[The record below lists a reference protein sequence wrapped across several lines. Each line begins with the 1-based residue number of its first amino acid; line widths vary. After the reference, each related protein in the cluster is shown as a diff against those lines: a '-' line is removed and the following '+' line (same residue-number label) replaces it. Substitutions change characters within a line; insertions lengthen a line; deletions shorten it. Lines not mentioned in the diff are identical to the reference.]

1 MDTLTIAAPTGRLW
15 EGAASL
21 LRQAGLPLDPSG
33 ESRGLLV
40 EFPGGTRVIAAKPT
54 DLLTYVEQ
62 GAADVGIIGRDMLLE
77 QGRDVY
83 ELLDLGFG
91 ACRAVV
97 ALPEARAET
106 LWRPGR
112 VLRVATKYPRLTA
125 RYFEE
130 IDRPVEIV
138 VLYGTVEL
146 APLVGLAD
154 GIVDLVM
161 TGQTLRANHLR
172 EVAEIARSTARL
184 VANRGSLSRSARTSE
199 FVGRLEAL
207 LAARSPGGVRSPG
220 VHA

>member
-1 MDTLTIAAPTGRLW
+1 MDSLTIAVPTGRLMD
-15 EGAASL
+15 GAASL
-21 LRQAGLPLDPSG
+21 LARIGLPLDLSG
-33 ESRGLLV
+33 EDRRLLV
-40 EFPGGTRVIAAKPT
+40 EFPGSVRVLVTKPM

-62 GAADVGIIGRDMLLE
+62 GVADAGMIGRDMILE

-97 ALPEARAET
+97 ALPESQVARFSQ
-106 LWRPGR
+106 PGR
-112 VLRVATKYPRLTA
+112 SLRIATKYPRLA
-125 RYFEE
+125 SRYFEE
-130 IDRPVEIV
+130 IARPVEIV
-138 VLYGTVEL
+138 VLYGSVEL

-161 TGQTLRANHLR
+161 TGKTLRENHLR

-184 VANRGSLSRSARTSE
+184 VVNRGSLSRSSRLGE
-199 FVGRLEAL
+199 FVERLETL
-207 LAARSPGGVRSPG
+207 LAGRERS

>member
-1 MDTLTIAAPTGRLW
+1 MDTLTIAVPTGRLW
-15 EGAASL
+15 DGAAAL
-21 LRQAGLPLDPSG
+21 LRQVGLPLDPSG
-33 ESRGLLV
+33 EGRRLVV
-40 EFPGGTRVIAAKPT
+40 EFPSEMRLIAAKPT

-97 ALPEARAET
+97 ALPEERVEA
-106 LWRPGR
+106 LWQPGPL
-112 VLRVATKYPRLTA
+112 LRIATKYPRLTA
-125 RYFEE
+125 RYFDE
-130 IDRPVEIV
+130 IGRAVEIV

-161 TGQTLRANHLR
+161 TGQTLRANRLR
-172 EVAEIARSTARL
+172 EVAEVARSSARL
-184 VANRGSLSRSARTSE
+184 VVNRSSLSRSPRVTE
-199 FVGRLEAL
+199 FVGRLEAR
-207 LAARSPGGVRSPG
+207 LAAKDPG

>member
-1 MDTLTIAAPTGRLW
+1 MDPLTIAVPTGRLMD
-15 EGAASL
+15 GAAAL
-21 LRQAGLPLDPSG
+21 LERVGLTLDRSG
-33 ESRGLLV
+33 EDRRLLV
-40 EFPGGTRVIAAKPT
+40 EFPGSMRVLVTKPM

-62 GAADVGIIGRDMLLE
+62 GVADAGLIGRDMILE

-97 ALPEARAET
+97 ALPEDQAER
-106 LWRPGR
+106 LWQPGR
-112 VLRVATKYPRLTA
+112 NLRVATKYPRLTT

-130 IDRPVEIV
+130 IARPVEIV
-138 VLYGTVEL
+138 VLYGSVEL

-161 TGQTLRANHLR
+161 TGKTLRENHLC

-184 VANRGSLSRSARTSE
+184 VVNRGSLSRSPRLSE
-199 FVGRLEAL
+199 FVARLQTL
-207 LAARSPGGVRSPG
+207 LVDQERGVR
-220 VHA
+220 A